1 MPENTILGNV
11 TSDVISDQQFE
22 YMRLISQIMQDRKRG
37 DKPVA
42 YIRTYGCQQN
52 VADSERIKGMLEI
65 AGFEFSETV
74 DDADFILLIPAQSEN
89 TPRTEFWKC
98 RCVKVFKEKTSAD
111 CHCFVRL
118 YDGAGAY
125 RKQDV

>member
-42 YIRTYGCQQN
+42 IYAPTAVSR
-52 VADSERIKGMLEI
+52 MLL
-65 AGFEFSETV
+65 TV
-74 DDADFILLIPAQSEN
+74 REL
-89 TPRTEFWKC
+89 
-98 RCVKVFKEKTSAD
+98 KVCLK
-111 CHCFVRL
+111 
-118 YDGAGAY
+118 
-125 RKQDV
+125 

>member
-74 DDADFILLIPAQSEN
+74 DDADLFFLIPAQSEN
-89 TPRTEFWKC
+89 TPRTEFL
-98 RCVKVFKEKTSAD
+98 EMS
-111 CHCFVRL
+111 VR
-118 YDGAGAY
+118 
-125 RKQDV
+125 